1 MLQTITD
8 TAAGGRARTPGQ
20 RRLCVIGCAAPP
32 VLQVDQVIE
41 AARSLGWDTGLVLTP
56 TASQWLADELP
67 TLTRQ
72 TGHPVRSTY
81 TRPGETS
88 PLPRADAVLVTPATA
103 NSLNKCA
110 AGISDT
116 LALGL
121 INEAIGRDLPIVAVA
136 CVSHDLAHPAFPATV
151 AILRGAG
158 VEVLGADR
166 PTTSP
171 FPWREGLD
179 RITDLWGRRFTPS
192 PPPDPLHA
200 A

>member
-1 MLQTITD
+1 MVQTITGVSAGAG
-8 TAAGGRARTPGQ
+8 TASPQQ

-32 VLQVDQVIE
+32 VLQVGEVVD
-41 AARSLGWDTGLVLTP
+41 AARSDGWDTGLVLTP
-56 TASQWLADELP
+56 TAGRWLADQLSD
-67 TLTRQ
+67 LARRA
-72 TGHPVRSTY
+72 GHPVRIASP
-81 TRPGETS
+81 RPGET
-88 PLPRADAVLVTPATA
+88 PQPRADAVLVTPATS

-121 INEAIGRDLPIVAVA
+121 MNEAIGRNLPIIAVA

-151 AILRGAG
+151 ATLRGAG
-158 VEVLGADR
+158 VELIGADR
-166 PTTSP
+166 PATSP

-179 RITDLWGRRFTPS
+179 RIAQLWQRRFVPG
-192 PPPDPLHA
+192 PPLDPLPA